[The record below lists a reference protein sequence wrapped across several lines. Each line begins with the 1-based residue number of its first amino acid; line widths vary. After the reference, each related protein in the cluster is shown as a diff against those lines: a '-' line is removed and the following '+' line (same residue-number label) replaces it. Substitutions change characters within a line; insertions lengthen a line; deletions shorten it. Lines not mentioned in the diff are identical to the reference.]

1 MTIITPNLTTKQ
13 INKALEKGGEF
24 VFESGEYALT
34 ECLVLH
40 SNTDVVCGEDVSF
53 IRAHKG
59 RMLQLHVTPDTK
71 GYSGTHDVSW
81 RKGKFF
87 AGTRNENANVISL
100 FHGKNIAF
108 RSVAIVGCRGMHSIE
123 VNACKGVILA
133 GCIIRDQTFKGKDTF
148 REAIQ
153 IDFANYDGL
162 KVKGAKPDSPCY
174 DGTHCKDIHISKCYI
189 RNCPNGIGTHTVSYN
204 GKYHEDVRI
213 INCDID
219 TFDNDIQLY
228 GFKDCL
234 IQSSSG
240 NILIGKKKI
249 AHLISG
255 GKVDLIEPKGNKN
268 ISIVDKADKNTI
280 IME

>member
-24 VFESGEYALT
+24 VFESGEYTLT

-40 SNTDVVCGEDVSF
+40 SNTDVVCGEGVSF

-71 GYSGTHDVSW
+71 GYSGTHDVAW
-81 RKGKFF
+81 KNGKFF

-100 FHGKNIAF
+100 FHGKNIDF
-108 RSVAIVGCRGMHSIE
+108 RSVAVVNCRGMHSIE
-123 VNACKGVILA
+123 VNACKSVVLFN
-133 GCIIRDQTFKGKDTF
+133 CIIRDQTSKGKDTF

-174 DGTHCKDIHISKCYI
+174 D
-189 RNCPNGIGTHTVSYN
+189 
-204 GKYHEDVRI
+204 
-213 INCDID
+213 
-219 TFDNDIQLY
+219 
-228 GFKDCL
+228 
-234 IQSSSG
+234 
-240 NILIGKKKI
+240 
-249 AHLISG
+249 
-255 GKVDLIEPKGNKN
+255 
-268 ISIVDKADKNTI
+268 
-280 IME
+280 